1 MVRIRLSRGGA
12 KKRPYYHIVVMDQ
25 RDRRDGRSLERIGSY
40 DPALET
46 EDRIKI
52 DIERLDY
59 WVSKGAQISDRVK
72 YLKKYSLDP
81 ENIKT
86 REKIKSAQLEKVKQK
101 RLAKKEAEAA
111 PVVEAKAE
119 AAPVVEAKAEAAP
132 VVEAKAEAAPVVEAK
147 AEAAPV
153 VEAKAEAAPVVEAKA
168 EAAPVVEAKAE
179 AAPVVEAK
187 ADVTE
192 NTEK

>member
-46 EDRIKI
+46 QDRIKI

-81 ENIKT
+81 ENMKT
-86 REKIKSAQLEKVKQK
+86 REKVKSSQLEKVKQK
-101 RLAKKEAEAA
+101 RLSKKEAEAA
-111 PVVEAKAE
+111 PVVEAEAKVEAE
-119 AAPVVEAKAEAAP
+119 AAPVVEAEAKVEAEAAP
-132 VVEAKAEAAPVVEAK
+132 VVEAEAKVEAEAAPVVEA
-147 AEAAPV
+147 
-153 VEAKAEAAPVVEAKA
+153 EAKPV
-168 EAAPVVEAKAE
+168 
-179 AAPVVEAK
+179 
-187 ADVTE
+187 E

>member
-46 EDRIKI
+46 QDRIKI

-81 ENIKT
+81 ENMKT
-86 REKIKSAQLEKVKQK
+86 REKVKSSQLEKVKQK
-101 RLAKKEAEAA
+101 RLSKKEAEAA
-111 PVVEAKAE
+111 PVVEAEAAPVVEAE
-119 AAPVVEAKAEAAP
+119 AAPVVEAEAEAAP
-132 VVEAKAEAAPVVEAK
+132 VVEAEAK
-147 AEAAPV
+147 PV
-153 VEAKAEAAPVVEAKA
+153 
-168 EAAPVVEAKAE
+168 
-179 AAPVVEAK
+179 
-187 ADVTE
+187 E

>member
-46 EDRIKI
+46 QDRIKI

-86 REKIKSAQLEKVKQK
+86 REKIKSSQLEKVKQK
-101 RLAKKEAEAA
+101 KLSKKEAEAE

-119 AAPVVEAKAEAAP
+119 AEPVVEAKAEAEP
-132 VVEAKAEAAPVVEAK
+132 VVEAKAEAEPVVEAK
-147 AEAAPV
+147 AEAKPV
-153 VEAKAEAAPVVEAKA
+153 
-168 EAAPVVEAKAE
+168 
-179 AAPVVEAK
+179 
-187 ADVTE
+187 E

>member
-46 EDRIKI
+46 QDRIKI
-52 DIERLDY
+52 DIERLEY

-86 REKIKSAQLEKVKQK
+86 REKIKSSQLEKTKQK
-101 RLAKKEAEAA
+101 RLSKKEAEAAPAVEAKAEAAPEAEAA

-119 AAPVVEAKAEAAP
+119 AKP
-132 VVEAKAEAAPVVEAK
+132 
-147 AEAAPV
+147 
-153 VEAKAEAAPVVEAKA
+153 
-168 EAAPVVEAKAE
+168 
-179 AAPVVEAK
+179 
-187 ADVTE
+187 TE

>member
-25 RDRRDGRSLERIGSY
+25 RDKRDGRSLERIGSY

-46 EDRIKI
+46 QDRIKI

-59 WVSKGAQISDRVK
+59 WVSKGAQISERVK

-86 REKIKSAQLEKVKQK
+86 REKVKSLQLEKVKQK
-101 RLAKKEAEAA
+101 RLSKKEAAA
-111 PVVEAKAE
+111 EPVVEAAAAE
-119 AAPVVEAKAEAAP
+119 PVVEAAAAEP
-132 VVEAKAEAAPVVEAK
+132 VVEAAAAEPVVEAAA
-147 AEAAPV
+147 AEPV
-153 VEAKAEAAPVVEAKA
+153 VEAAAAEPVVEAAAA
-168 EAAPVVEAKAE
+168 EPA
-179 AAPVVEAK
+179 
-187 ADVTE
+187 E

>member
-25 RDRRDGRSLERIGSY
+25 RDKRDGRSLERIGSY

-46 EDRIKI
+46 QDRIKI

-86 REKIKSAQLEKVKQK
+86 REKVKSSQLEKVKQK
-101 RLAKKEAEAA
+101 RLSKKEAEAA

-119 AAPVVEAKAEAAP
+119 AEPVVEAKAEAEP
-132 VVEAKAEAAPVVEAK
+132 VVEAKAEAEPVVEAK
-147 AEAAPV
+147 AEAEPV
-153 VEAKAEAAPVVEAKA
+153 VEAKAEAKPA
-168 EAAPVVEAKAE
+168 
-179 AAPVVEAK
+179 
-187 ADVTE
+187 E

>member
-25 RDRRDGRSLERIGSY
+25 RNRRDGRSLERIGSY

-86 REKIKSAQLEKVKQK
+86 REKVKSLQLEKVKQK
-101 RLAKKEAEAA
+101 RLSKKQAEATPAEAAPAEAPEAEAA
-111 PVVEAKAE
+111 PAEAPKAE
-119 AAPVVEAKAEAAP
+119 AAPAEAAP
-132 VVEAKAEAAPVVEAK
+132 
-147 AEAAPV
+147 
-153 VEAKAEAAPVVEAKA
+153 
-168 EAAPVVEAKAE
+168 
-179 AAPVVEAK
+179 
-187 ADVTE
+187 ADDK
-192 NTEK
+192 EK

>member
-46 EDRIKI
+46 QDRIKI
-52 DIERLDY
+52 DMERLDY

-86 REKIKSAQLEKVKQK
+86 RGKVKSSQLEKVKQK
-101 RLAKKEAEAA
+101 RLSKKQAEAA
-111 PVVEAKAE
+111 PAE
-119 AAPVVEAKAEAAP
+119 AEVAETAPVETAKTEVAETAP
-132 VVEAKAEAAPVVEAK
+132 VETQVEK
-147 AEAAPV
+147 
-153 VEAKAEAAPVVEAKA
+153 
-168 EAAPVVEAKAE
+168 
-179 AAPVVEAK
+179 
-187 ADVTE
+187 
-192 NTEK
+192 TEK

>member
-25 RDRRDGRSLERIGSY
+25 RDKRDGRSLERIGSY

-46 EDRIKI
+46 QDRIKI

-59 WVSKGAQISDRVK
+59 WVSKGAQISERVK

-86 REKIKSAQLEKVKQK
+86 REKVKSLQLEKVKQK
-101 RLAKKEAEAA
+101 RLSKKEAAA
-111 PVVEAKAE
+111 EPVVEAAAAE
-119 AAPVVEAKAEAAP
+119 PVVEAAAAEP
-132 VVEAKAEAAPVVEAK
+132 VVEAAAAEPVVEAAA
-147 AEAAPV
+147 AEPV
-153 VEAKAEAAPVVEAKA
+153 VEAAAAEPA
-168 EAAPVVEAKAE
+168 
-179 AAPVVEAK
+179 
-187 ADVTE
+187 E